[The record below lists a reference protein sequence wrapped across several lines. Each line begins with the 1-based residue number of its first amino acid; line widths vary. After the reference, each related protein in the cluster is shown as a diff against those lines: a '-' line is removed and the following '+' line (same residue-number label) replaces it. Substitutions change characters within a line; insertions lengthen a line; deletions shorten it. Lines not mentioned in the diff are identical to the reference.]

1 VAAALTAKEEA
12 DKSRAEREK
21 AARFVRLQQERF
33 DDMLSEAKNEDEK
46 MRVRCAL
53 IATAQRAR
61 TGGCPPGDT
70 LCAAGE

>member
-1 VAAALTAKEEA
+1 VAFVSDQLEELVTQA
-12 DKSRAEREK
+12 SPERRD
-21 AARFVRLQQERF
+21 RFQQERF
-33 DDMLSEAKNEDEK
+33 DDMLSEAKNENEK

-61 TGGCPPGDT
+61 TGGCPPGDK